1 MENMIK
7 RQQQQPATTKM
18 IMGREVY
25 ISTSSS
31 YRHLMYIYENV
42 FFVEILFSKPWML
55 YFFYTPNRRENRK
68 IDHKNRIE
76 Y

>member
-42 FFVEILFSKPWML
+42 FFVEILFSKP
-55 YFFYTPNRRENRK
+55 
-68 IDHKNRIE
+68 
-76 Y
+76 